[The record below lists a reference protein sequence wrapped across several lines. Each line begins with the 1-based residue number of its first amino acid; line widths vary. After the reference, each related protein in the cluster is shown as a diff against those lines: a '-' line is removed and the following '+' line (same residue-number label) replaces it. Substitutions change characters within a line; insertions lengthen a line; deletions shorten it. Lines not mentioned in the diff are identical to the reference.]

1 MKIFVKITIIAM
13 AFAASSCRETA
24 IIFGPEPV
32 ARVGRK
38 TLSTEEV
45 AAALP
50 KGISGTDS
58 INYVETFVERWIVR
72 QLKLQEAELIFSSSE
87 ADIDRMVEE
96 YRQSLLIRKVE
107 QHYLDTQMDGEL
119 TEQDI
124 EQYYNSHKND
134 FRLSAPVV
142 KGYIVAFPDQYRRR
156 EWLLS
161 MMRSPKPEMVKDFEQ
176 VCLKN
181 NFRLTKFDE
190 WSDFTEFKSNLPL
203 LRSASHDELLSD
215 RTVRQIHHDRTYYC
229 FRITD
234 ALKAGDT
241 MPLFMARD
249 NIVRILTKRR
259 QEEIIR
265 REEERMV
272 GNAEQ
277 NGIIKRYG
285 MSEEEPI
292 EVPKVNETKIEKCD
306 STAISNNEKQI
317 TK

>member
-1 MKIFVKITIIAM
+1 MKIFEKITIIALV
-13 AFAASSCRETA
+13 FVASSCRETS
-24 IIFGPEPV
+24 IIFGPEPI
-32 ARVGRK
+32 ARIGRK
-38 TLSTEEV
+38 VLSAEEV
-45 AAALP
+45 SSALP
-50 KGISGTDS
+50 KGISGADS
-58 INYVETFVERWIVR
+58 VNYVETFVEKWIVR

-96 YRQSLLIRKVE
+96 YRQSLLIRKIE
-107 QHYLDTQMDGEL
+107 QHYLDTQMTGEL
-119 TEQDI
+119 TEEDI

-134 FRLSAPVV
+134 FRLTSPVV
-142 KGYIVAFPDQYRRR
+142 KGYIVAFPDQYRRKD
-156 EWLLS
+156 WLLS
-161 MMRSPKPEMVKDFEQ
+161 MMRSPKAEMFQDFEQ

-190 WSDFTEFKSNLPL
+190 WSDFAEFKSYLPL
-203 LRSASHDELLSD
+203 LRSAAHEELLSD
-215 RTVRQIHHDRTYYC
+215 RKVRQIHHDRTYYC
-229 FRITD
+229 FRVTD
-234 ALKAGDT
+234 ALNAGDT

-277 NGIIKRYG
+277 NGLIKRYG
-285 MSEEEPI
+285 TAEEES
-292 EVPKVNETKIEKCD
+292 TTDSQHTQCD
-306 STAISNNEKQI
+306 STRTVNAEKQI

>member
-1 MKIFVKITIIAM
+1 MKFFKKIAIVALL
-13 AFAASSCRETA
+13 FAASSCRETA

-32 ARVGRK
+32 AKVGRK
-38 TLSTEEV
+38 TLSVEEV
-45 AAALP
+45 TAALP
-50 KGISGTDS
+50 KGITGADS
-58 INYVETFVERWIVR
+58 LNYVETLIERWIVR

-87 ADIDRMVEE
+87 QDIDRMVEE

-107 QHYLDTQMDGEL
+107 QHYLDTQMNGEI
-119 TEQDI
+119 TDTDI
-124 EQYYNSHKND
+124 EEYYNGHKND

-142 KGYIVAFPDQYRRR
+142 KGYIVAFPDQFRRR

-161 MMRSPKPEMVKDFEQ
+161 MMRSPKAEVFKDFEQ

-190 WSDFTEFKSNLPL
+190 WTDFAEFKSYLPL
-203 LRSASHDELLSD
+203 LRQSAHEELLAD
-215 RTVRQIHHDRTYYC
+215 RSVRQIHHDRSYYC
-229 FRITD
+229 FRVTD

-241 MPLFMARD
+241 MPLFMARE

-259 QEEIIR
+259 QEEVIR

-277 NGIIKRYG
+277 NGLIKRYTAEPEQPL
-285 MSEEEPI
+285 SESDS
-292 EVPKVNETKIEKCD
+292 VKVGSAQQPTTK
-306 STAISNNEKQI
+306 
-317 TK
+317 